1 MHSVHMCECGAF
13 CKCRLRKSE
22 ESTAREKRDSRKET
36 HLSETTES
44 GSDKDARLNPHKQ
57 PPAHI
62 TGFTGKLQ
70 PGQAADILMTT
81 LDKIT

>member
-1 MHSVHMCECGAF
+1 MQIKE
-13 CKCRLRKSE
+13 SE

-36 HLSETTES
+36 HLSEATES
-44 GSDKDARLNPHKQ
+44 GRDRDARLNPHKQ

-70 PGQAADILMTT
+70 AGQEADILMTT